1 MKGGE
6 AMAFVNANG
15 IVLHHALD
23 GDQAAP
29 ALVFSNSLGTDFRI
43 WDQVAAR
50 LGDRFRLIRY
60 DSRGHGLSAC
70 PPEPYA
76 IEDNVADL
84 AALLDHL
91 GVSSAVVVGLSVGG
105 MIAQGL
111 SAARPELVKGLVLC
125 DTAHRIGPPEMWN
138 DRIAAIRQGGIEA
151 LAEPILERWF
161 SGNFRRERPAELAG
175 WRAMLT
181 RTPVEGYLG
190 TCAAIRDGD
199 LSAAARA
206 ISVPCLCV
214 VGSEDGA
221 TPPDLVRSLA
231 SLIPGAR
238 FELVQGVGHLPCI
251 EVPDLLADRISD
263 FLRQADLV

>member
-1 MKGGE
+1 MG
-6 AMAFVNANG
+6 FVKANG

-23 GDQAAP
+23 GNPAAP
-29 ALVFSNSLGTDFRI
+29 TLVFSNSLGTDFRI
-43 WDQVAAR
+43 WDRVAAR
-50 LGDRFRLIRY
+50 LGDRVRLIRY
-60 DSRGHGLSAC
+60 DSRGHGLSQC
-70 PPEPYA
+70 PPGPYA
-76 IEDNVADL
+76 IGENVADL

-91 GVSSAVVVGLSVGG
+91 DVSGAVVVGLSVGG

-111 SAARPELVKGLVLC
+111 SAARPELVQGLVLC

-138 DRIAAIRQGGIEA
+138 ERMAAIRQGGIEA

-161 SGNFRRERPAELAG
+161 SQTFRRERPEELAG

-181 RTPVEGYLG
+181 RTPLEGYLG

-206 ISVPCLCV
+206 ISVPCLCA

-231 SLIPGAR
+231 GLITGAR
-238 FELVQGVGHLPCI
+238 FQLVHGVGHLPCI
-251 EVPDLLADRISD
+251 EAPDLLAQMIID
-263 FLRQADLV
+263 FMAEANLL

>member
-1 MKGGE
+1 MG
-6 AMAFVNANG
+6 FVNANG

-23 GDQAAP
+23 GDEAAP

-43 WDQVAAR
+43 WDRVAAR
-50 LGDRFRLIRY
+50 LGDRVRLIRY
-60 DSRGHGLSAC
+60 DSRGHGLSQC
-70 PPEPYA
+70 PCGPYA

-91 GVSSAVVVGLSVGG
+91 DVSGAVVVGLSVGG

-111 SAARPELVKGLVLC
+111 SAARPELVQGLVLC
-125 DTAHRIGPPEMWN
+125 DTAHRIGPPQMWN
-138 DRIAAIRQGGIEA
+138 ERMAAIRQGGIEA
-151 LAEPILERWF
+151 LAKPILERWF
-161 SGNFRRERPAELAG
+161 SQTFRRARPEELAG

-181 RTPVEGYLG
+181 RTPLEGYLG

-206 ISVPCLCV
+206 ISVPCLCA

-251 EVPDLLADRISD
+251 EAPDLLAHMIID
-263 FLRQADLV
+263 FMAEANLL

>member
-1 MKGGE
+1 LG
-6 AMAFVNANG
+6 FTRANG
-15 IVLHHALD
+15 IVLHHGLD
-23 GDQAAP
+23 GTGAAP
-29 ALVFSNSLGTDFRI
+29 ALVFSNSLGTDYRI
-43 WDQVAAR
+43 WDRVAAR

-60 DSRGHGLSAC
+60 DSRGHGLSGC
-70 PPEPYA
+70 PPGPYT

-91 GVSSAVVVGLSVGG
+91 DVSGAVVVGLSVGG

-125 DTAHRIGPPEMWN
+125 DTAHRIGPPELWN
-138 DRIAAIRQGGIEA
+138 ERMAAVRTDGIEA

-161 SGNFRRERPAELAG
+161 SATFRAEQPEALAG

-199 LSAAARA
+199 LGAAARA

-221 TPPDLVRSLA
+221 TPPALVRSLA
-231 SLIPGAR
+231 DLIPGAR
-238 FELVQGVGHLPCI
+238 FEVVQGVGHLPCI
-251 EVPDLLADRISD
+251 EVPDQLADMMID
-263 FLRQADLV
+263 FMTQAGLV